1 MTEYYDAI
9 VVGGGQAGPSLA
21 VRLAR
26 AGHRTAIVE
35 RNRLGGT
42 CVNTGCIPT
51 KTLVASARVAHL
63 ARRAADFGVG
73 VGEVR
78 VDMKA
83 VKARKDAVVEASRNG
98 VTRWLE
104 DTPGITVIHGHARFV
119 GERALEVNGRHLAA
133 DKVFLNVGGRPAA
146 PPLQG
151 LSEVPHLNSSSMMH
165 LDFLPEHL
173 LVVGGSYIGLEFAQ
187 MYRRFG
193 SRVTVVEMAPRLI
206 PGEDPDV
213 SEAVRGVLEREG
225 IAIHTGAECVAV
237 KTNGSRIALGVRC
250 DESLPA
256 IEGSHL
262 LVAAGRRPNTDDLGL
277 NAAGIETDQ
286 RGYIKVDDQLRTAA
300 PGVWALGDANGR
312 GAFTH
317 TSYNDYEIVAENVLD
332 GGSRGASERIPGY
345 ALFVDPPLGRAGMT
359 ERQVRQSGRKAL
371 MATMPMSR
379 VGRARERSET
389 DGFMKVLV
397 DADSK
402 RILGATIFGT
412 EGDEV
417 IHVFLLAMNAGLPCT
432 AIQRAVGIHPTV
444 AELLPTLLE
453 RLQPL
458 A

>member
-26 AGHRTAIVE
+26 AGQRTAIVE
-35 RNRLGGT
+35 RNRFGGT

-63 ARRAADFGVG
+63 ARRATDFGVG
-73 VGEVR
+73 VGGVS

-104 DTPGITVIHGHARFV
+104 DTPGITVIYGHARFV
-119 GERALEVNGRHLAA
+119 GERALEVNGQRLTA
-133 DKVFLNVGGRPAA
+133 DKVFLNVGGRPSA
-146 PPLQG
+146 PPISG
-151 LSEVPHLNSSSMMH
+151 LSQVHHLNSSSMMH
-165 LDFLPEHL
+165 VDVLPEHL

-213 SEAVRGVLEREG
+213 SEAVRQVLEREG
-225 IAIHTGAECVAV
+225 IAVHTGAECIGVN
-237 KTNGSRIALGVRC
+237 TNGSRIALGARC
-250 DESLPA
+250 DESLPPL
-256 IEGSHL
+256 EGSHL

-277 NAAGIETDQ
+277 DAAGIETDAK
-286 RGYIKVDDQLRTAA
+286 GYIKVDDQLRTTV

-317 TSYNDYEIVAENVLD
+317 TSYN
-332 GGSRGASERIPGY
+332 
-345 ALFVDPPLGRAGMT
+345 
-359 ERQVRQSGRKAL
+359 
-371 MATMPMSR
+371 
-379 VGRARERSET
+379 
-389 DGFMKVLV
+389 
-397 DADSK
+397 
-402 RILGATIFGT
+402 
-412 EGDEV
+412 
-417 IHVFLLAMNAGLPCT
+417 
-432 AIQRAVGIHPTV
+432 
-444 AELLPTLLE
+444 
-453 RLQPL
+453 
-458 A
+458 

>member
-1 MTEYYDAI
+1 MTESYDAI

-26 AGHRTAIVE
+26 AGQKTAIIE

-51 KTLVASARVAHL
+51 KTLVASARAAHM
-63 ARRAADFGVG
+63 ARRASDFGVG

-98 VTRWLE
+98 VTQWLE
-104 DTPGITVIHGHARFV
+104 GTPGLDVVHGHARFV
-119 GERALEVNGRHLAA
+119 GERTLEVSGRRLAA
-133 DKVFLNVGGRPAA
+133 DKVFLNVGGRPSA
-146 PPLQG
+146 PPITG
-151 LSEVPHLNSSSMMH
+151 LSEVHYLNSSSMMH
-165 LDFLPEHL
+165 VDYLPEHL

-193 SRVTVVEMAPRLI
+193 SHVTVVEMAPRLI

-213 SEAVRGVLEREG
+213 SEAIRQVLEREG
-225 IAIHTGAECVAV
+225 ITVHTGAECIAA
-237 KTNGSRIALGVRC
+237 KKNGGRISLDAHC
-250 DESLPA
+250 DHSLPP

-262 LVAAGRRPNTDDLGL
+262 LIAAGRRPNTDDLGL
-277 NAAGIETDQ
+277 DAAGIETDAK
-286 RGYIKVDDQLRTAA
+286 GYIKVDDSLRTSA

-317 TSYNDYEIVAENVLD
+317 TSYNDYELVAENILG
-332 GGSRGASERIPGY
+332 GGSRKLSERILGY
-345 ALFVDPPLGRAGMT
+345 ALFVDPPLGRVGMT
-359 ERQVRQSGRKAL
+359 EQQLRQSGKKAL
-371 MATMPMSR
+371 TATMPMTR

-397 DADSK
+397 ETDSK
-402 RILGATIFGT
+402 RILGASIFGT

-432 AIQRAVGIHPTV
+432 AIQRAMGIHPTV
-444 AELLPTLLE
+444 AELLPTLLDQ
-453 RLQPL
+453 LQPL
-458 A
+458 T

>member
-1 MTEYYDAI
+1 MSEYYDAI

-21 VRLAR
+21 VRLAQ
-26 AGHRTAIVE
+26 AGHNTAIVE

-83 VKARKDAVVEASRNG
+83 VKARKDTVVDASRNG
-98 VTRWLE
+98 MTRWLE
-104 DTPGITVIHGHARFV
+104 GTPGCTVIHGHARFV
-119 GERALEVNGRHLAA
+119 GERELEVNGRRLSA
-133 DKVFLNVGGRPAA
+133 DRIFLNVGGRPAA
-146 PPLQG
+146 PPIQG
-151 LSEVPHLNSSSMMH
+151 LSEVPYLNSSSMMDV
-165 LDFLPEHL
+165 DFLPGHL

-187 MYRRFG
+187 IYRRFG

-213 SEAVRGVLEREG
+213 SDAVRRVLEQEG
-225 IAIHTGAECVAV
+225 IAVHTGAECIGV
-237 KTNGSRIALGVRC
+237 KKDGGRISLGARC
-250 DESLPA
+250 DESLPP

-277 NAAGIETDQ
+277 DAAGIETDQ
-286 RGYIKVDDQLRTAA
+286 RGYIRVDDQLRTTAS
-300 PGVWALGDANGR
+300 GVWALGDANGR

-332 GGSRGASERIPGY
+332 GGSRKLSERVLGY
-345 ALFVDPPLGRAGMT
+345 ALFVDPPLGRVGMT
-359 ERQVRQSGRKAL
+359 EQQVRQSGRKAL

-402 RILGATIFGT
+402 RILGASLFGT

-417 IHVFLLAMNAGLPCT
+417 IHVLLLAMNAGLPCT
-432 AIQRAVGIHPTV
+432 AIQRAMGIHPTV
-444 AELLPTLLE
+444 SELLPTLLE

-458 A
+458 T